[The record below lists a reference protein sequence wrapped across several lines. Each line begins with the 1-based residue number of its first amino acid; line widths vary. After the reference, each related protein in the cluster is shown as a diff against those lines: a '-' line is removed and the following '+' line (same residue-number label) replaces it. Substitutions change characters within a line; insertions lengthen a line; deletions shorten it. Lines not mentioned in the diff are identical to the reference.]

1 MRTVALL
8 LLATM
13 ICSCSLP
20 SALVSSQTVS
30 YDDAIED
37 ITNKLLLLNILRAKD
52 KAPLH
57 FDEVPSIHESI
68 QANAS
73 LLAGFPF
80 GSEPAGKSITRNS
93 ISPGLSVQVAP
104 TFEVDHLDTKD
115 FATGIASPIDAKF
128 VKYWLDRGL
137 DRRIVLLLFFSAAD
151 ITVSG
156 QTIRV
161 RNSPRDALDSL
172 GQLRA
177 ILDQADVA
185 DALQCDSRSDF
196 QHYLILIN
204 SLTSFS
210 AHYFTE
216 RRLLADNLTLS
227 SSSTFKDL
235 ESLASLDSSKYQW
248 VRHQK
253 DNTYAL
259 YGISSEPKT
268 ALCFMGAPIAAGATA
283 GTNREACSKSVVEMS
298 PDDIAGAAA
307 PSTPLIP
314 PPVGKPTAP
323 SLYCNIFNSLL
334 EAQTSDG
341 QVNGKQISIELQLE
355 IRSVGEI
362 IQFLG
367 DLLQYQEEL
376 ERLAHSPVNA
386 KLQLNNPLTFGYCP
400 NALSGPQSEGC
411 ADIFFNL
418 RHDSCNTRFSVAY
431 RGRRYYVPNYNPP
444 ADGSCQNGERSVVES
459 VPPKDHT
466 LEVLSVVHQLIDLQ
480 KSAQDIL
487 QTPYVQVLP

>member
-1 MRTVALL
+1 
-8 LLATM
+8 
-13 ICSCSLP
+13 
-20 SALVSSQTVS
+20 
-30 YDDAIED
+30 
-37 ITNKLLLLNILRAKD
+37 
-52 KAPLH
+52 
-57 FDEVPSIHESI
+57 
-68 QANAS
+68 
-73 LLAGFPF
+73 
-80 GSEPAGKSITRNS
+80 
-93 ISPGLSVQVAP
+93 
-104 TFEVDHLDTKD
+104 
-115 FATGIASPIDAKF
+115 
-128 VKYWLDRGL
+128 
-137 DRRIVLLLFFSAAD
+137 
-151 ITVSG
+151 
-156 QTIRV
+156 
-161 RNSPRDALDSL
+161 
-172 GQLRA
+172 
-177 ILDQADVA
+177 
-185 DALQCDSRSDF
+185 
-196 QHYLILIN
+196 
-204 SLTSFS
+204 
-210 AHYFTE
+210 
-216 RRLLADNLTLS
+216 
-227 SSSTFKDL
+227 
-235 ESLASLDSSKYQW
+235 
-248 VRHQK
+248 
-253 DNTYAL
+253 
-259 YGISSEPKT
+259 
-268 ALCFMGAPIAAGATA
+268 
-283 GTNREACSKSVVEMS
+283 
-298 PDDIAGAAA
+298 
-307 PSTPLIP
+307 LIP